1 MKIFSAVLIGFFTVN
16 AFACGCVDASAASA
30 GANSINNNYDSL
42 DKQFSVKIKKLEN
55 NIQKTIDKEKDN
67 KKKLIGNITLE
78 KYKILELEN
87 AIFTSKKIKEMR

>member
-16 AFACGCVDASAASA
+16 AFACGCVDSSAASA